1 MSFYSMVLII
11 AFVIL
16 LISLI
21 FVGILLQN
29 QDANKEFPAQ
39 ANYCPDGWG
48 VDSSGNCAPA
58 TGNLPKPSTDGGSVT
73 STDYTT
79 GGIFTAVAGSGK
91 YKPVEGVSL
100 CDKREWAI
108 SKGVSWDGV
117 SNFNNCV

>member
-1 MSFYSMVLII
+1 MSFYSIVLII

-48 VDSSGNCAPA
+48 VDSSGNCDPA
-58 TGNLPKPSTDGGSVT
+58 TGNLPSDS
-73 STDYTT
+73 SYN
-79 GGIFTAVAGSGK
+79 IFTRTLDDSGEYK
-91 YKPVEGVSL
+91 YKPKDVSL
-100 CDKREWAI
+100 CDKRNWAI

>member
-1 MSFYSMVLII
+1 MSFYSIVLII

-48 VDSSGNCAPA
+48 
-58 TGNLPKPSTDGGSVT
+58 
-73 STDYTT
+73 
-79 GGIFTAVAGSGK
+79 
-91 YKPVEGVSL
+91 
-100 CDKREWAI
+100 
-108 SKGVSWDGV
+108 
-117 SNFNNCV
+117 

>member
-1 MSFYSMVLII
+1 MSFYSIVLII

-48 VDSSGNCAPA
+48 VKDNGYCVPA
-58 TGNLPKPSTDGGSVT
+58 TGNTPAAD
-73 STDYTT
+73 DYTSD
-79 GGIFTAVAGSGK
+79 GIFTANSGT
-91 YKPVEGVSL
+91 YKPQDKSL
-100 CDKREWAI
+100 CDKRKWAI

>member
-1 MSFYSMVLII
+1 MSFYSMVLIV

-48 VDSSGNCAPA
+48 VKANGFCVPATDNLPSDSSYNR
-58 TGNLPKPSTDGGSVT
+58 
-73 STDYTT
+73 
-79 GGIFTAVAGSGK
+79 FTQDSGTH
-91 YKPVEGVSL
+91 KPVEGVSL

>member
-48 VDSSGNCAPA
+48 VDSSGNCDPA
-58 TGNLPKPSTDGGSVT
+58 TGNTPAAD
-73 STDYTT
+73 DYTD
-79 GGIFTAVAGSGK
+79 IFTETPSGSGK
-91 YKPVEGVSL
+91 YKPKDVSL
-100 CDKREWAI
+100 CDKRNWAI

>member
-48 VDSSGNCAPA
+48 VDSSGNCDPA
-58 TGNLPKPSTDGGSVT
+58 TGNLPSDS
-73 STDYTT
+73 SYN
-79 GGIFTAVAGSGK
+79 IFTANSGK

-100 CDKREWAI
+100 CDKRNWAI

>member
-48 VDSSGNCAPA
+48 VDSDGYCDPA
-58 TGNLPKPSTDGGSVT
+58 TGNLPKPNGVSDISGE
-73 STDYTT
+73 
-79 GGIFTAVAGSGK
+79 IFTSVGSGK
-91 YKPVEGVSL
+91 FKPKDVSL
-100 CDKREWAI
+100 CDKRDWAI

>member
-48 VDSSGNCAPA
+48 VKDNGYCVPA
-58 TGNLPKPSTDGGSVT
+58 TGNLPTPPDDASISPS
-73 STDYTT
+73 DYTE
-79 GGIFTAVAGSGK
+79 IFDADSGT
-91 YKPVEGVSL
+91 YKPQDKSL
-100 CDKREWAI
+100 CDKRKWAI
-108 SKGVSWDGV
+108 DKGVSWDGV

>member
-48 VDSSGNCAPA
+48 VESNGNCAPA
-58 TGNLPKPSTDGGSVT
+58 TGNLPKPSTDGASVA
-73 STDYTT
+73 SADYTT
-79 GGIFTAVAGSGK
+79 DGIFTDAGSGK

-100 CDKREWAI
+100 CDKRKWAI
-108 SKGVSWDGV
+108 DKGVSWDGV

>member
-1 MSFYSMVLII
+1 MSFYLMVLIV

-48 VDSSGNCAPA
+48 VDVSGYCDPA
-58 TGNLPKPSTDGGSVT
+58 TGNSPTDNS
-73 STDYTT
+73 YN
-79 GGIFTAVAGSGK
+79 IFTETSGK
-91 YKPVEGVSL
+91 YKPKDVSL
-100 CDKREWAI
+100 CDKRNWAI

>member
-1 MSFYSMVLII
+1 MSFYSIVLII

-48 VDSSGNCAPA
+48 VDVSGNCAPA
-58 TGNLPKPSTDGGSVT
+58 TGNTPAAD
-73 STDYTT
+73 DYTD
-79 GGIFTAVAGSGK
+79 IFTETPAGSGK

-100 CDKREWAI
+100 CDKRNWAI
-108 SKGVSWDGV
+108 GKGVSWDGV

>member
-1 MSFYSMVLII
+1 MSFYSMVLIV

-48 VDSSGNCAPA
+48 VDSDGYCAPA
-58 TGNLPKPSTDGGSVT
+58 TDNTPAAN
-73 STDYTT
+73 DYTT
-79 GGIFTAVAGSGK
+79 DGIFTAAAGGSGK

-100 CDKREWAI
+100 CEKRDWAI

>member
-1 MSFYSMVLII
+1 MSFYSMVLIV

-48 VDSSGNCAPA
+48 ADSDGYCAPA
-58 TGNLPKPSTDGGSVT
+58 TGNSPTDNS
-73 STDYTT
+73 YN
-79 GGIFTAVAGSGK
+79 IFDISSSGVH
-91 YKPVEGVSL
+91 YKPKGVSL
-100 CDKREWAI
+100 CEKRDWAI

>member
-1 MSFYSMVLII
+1 MSFYSIVLIV

-48 VDSSGNCAPA
+48 VDSDGNCDPA
-58 TGNLPKPSTDGGSVT
+58 TGNLPKPNGVSDISG
-73 STDYTT
+73 D
-79 GGIFTAVAGSGK
+79 IFTYVGPNK

-100 CDKREWAI
+100 CDKRNWAI
-108 SKGVSWDGV
+108 GKGVSWDGV